1 MNIQI
6 IYFSPTGTTKK
17 VLEGI
22 VKGITPKSTNFTN
35 LMAPQTN
42 LDIDENSTDLVLI
55 GVPTYANRIPPE
67 AIVEFKKINGNGI
80 AAVLVA
86 VYGNNRFGTILL
98 EMKDIAKKTNFIP
111 IAAAAFIGEHSFSTE
126 KMPIAFGRPD
136 TEDMNKAQS
145 FGESIKSKI
154 KDINLT
160 NFDLQVPG
168 KLPHREWNKISA
180 QPPETDENICIK
192 CGKCVEAC
200 PVNVIS
206 ITESVNTDQP
216 KCIFCCACVKVC
228 PTSARSVTD
237 AKLLEIRE
245 RLYNN
250 CKERKEPEIF
260 LKNANYEV
268 FGQALTNKPQIN

>member
-1 MNIQI
+1 MNIKI
-6 IYFSPTGTTKK
+6 LYFSPTGTTKK

-22 VKGITPKSTNFTN
+22 VEGINPKSANFVN
-35 LMAPQTN
+35 LQKQHVN
-42 LDIDENSTDLVLI
+42 LDIDESSTDLVLI

-67 AIVEFKKINGNGI
+67 AMIELKKINGNGI
-80 AAVLVA
+80 PAVLVA
-86 VYGNNRFGTILL
+86 VYGNNKFGTILL
-98 EMKDIAKKTNFIP
+98 EMKNIAKYTNLIP
-111 IAAAAFIGEHSFSTE
+111 VAAAAFIGEHSFSTKE
-126 KMPIAFGRPD
+126 MPIALGRPD
-136 TEDMNKAQS
+136 AKDMSKAQS
-145 FGESIKSKI
+145 FGKSIKSKI
-154 KDINLT
+154 KNIHLA

-168 KLPHREWNKISA
+168 ELPHRVWNKIPA

-200 PVNVIS
+200 PVNTIS
-206 ITESVNTDQP
+206 ITESVNTDQS

-260 LKNANYEV
+260 MENTATDKS
-268 FGQALTNKPQIN
+268 QIN